1 MRGALLRKHA
11 DVEPSGKPN
20 VARKM
25 GNGEVWGLDPVL
37 VDPSRTF
44 PSIREE
50 LELDEPWN

>member
-1 MRGALLRKHA
+1 MLNHLESRTWQ
-11 DVEPSGKPN
+11 GKWE
-20 VARKM
+20 
-25 GNGEVWGLDPVL
+25 NGEVWGLDPVL